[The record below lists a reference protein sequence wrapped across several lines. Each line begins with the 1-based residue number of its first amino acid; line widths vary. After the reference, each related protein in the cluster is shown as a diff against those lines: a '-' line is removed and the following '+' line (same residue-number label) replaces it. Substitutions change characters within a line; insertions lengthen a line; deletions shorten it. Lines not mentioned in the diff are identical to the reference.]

1 MNFVRHNY
9 GFIVGVVLGLV
20 LSGFV
25 PLSLLLFTILGGI
38 YDRRPD
44 WLRLQAKKPGVDA
57 WVEQQITKFN
67 QRNSQ

>member
-9 GFIVGVVLGLV
+9 GFVVGVVLGLV
-20 LSGFV
+20 LLGVV
-25 PLSLLLFTILGGI
+25 PFSLLLFTILGGI

-44 WLRLQAKKPGVDA
+44 WLGMQAKKPGVDA
-57 WVEQQITKFN
+57 WVERQLIKFS